1 MGRKGSG
8 VEVRGNSIRVQFT
21 FNGEVLRRTLNLE
34 GKPLTPTAANL
45 KYAHRLAAEI
55 RERIRFGSFSLA
67 EYFPADGEVGQP
79 LTVGTQ
85 LDDWLAAQRLE
96 VSTNAGYSSAIRFW
110 KAAVC
115 DRRGAKL
122 GDRPVRML
130 KHSDVLTALASRPDL
145 TGKTVNNYV
154 SVLRK
159 AMELAVTDK
168 TISTN
173 PVSAVARAK
182 HQKPLPD
189 PFSREEAES
198 IVADMA
204 AHYPAPITNYVEF
217 KFFTGLRTSESFG
230 LRWRDVDLAGKHLL
244 VHRAIV
250 RGVEK
255 LNTKTNTARQVN
267 LNSRALAAVQRQRK
281 HTQIRDEHVFLDPRY
296 EEPWFEERAFRRSYW
311 EPTLRRLG
319 LRYRPPYN
327 TRHTYATMMLMAGMT
342 PAFCAKQLGHSV
354 EMFLRT
360 HARRSRWLM
369 GSEPSATREGR
380 MPRRLVDDSAV
391 KVIVPRSAQGSYA
404 S

>member
-21 FNGEVLRRTLNLE
+21 FNGEVLRRTLNLD
-34 GKPLTPTAANL
+34 GKPLRPTAANL

-67 EYFPADGEVGQP
+67 EYFPADGDVGQP

-85 LDDWLAAQRLE
+85 LDDRLAAQRLE
-96 VSTNAGYSSAIRFW
+96 ASTSAGYSSAIRFW
-110 KAAVC
+110 KAAVR
-115 DRRGAKL
+115 DRRGATL
-122 GDRPVRML
+122 GDRPLRIL
-130 KHSDVLTALASRPDL
+130 EHSDVLAAPASRPEL

-159 AMELAVTDK
+159 AMELAVADK
-168 TISTN
+168 TLSAN
-173 PVSAVARAK
+173 PVSAIARAK

-189 PFSREEAES
+189 PFSREEAEA

-204 AHYPAPITNYVEF
+204 SHYPAPIANYVEF

-230 LRWRDVDLAGKHLL
+230 LHRRGVDLAGKHLV

-255 LNTKTNTARQVN
+255 LNTKTHTARQVI
-267 LNSRALAAVQRQRK
+267 LDSRALAAIQRQRK
-281 HTQIRDEHVFLDPRY
+281 HTQMRGQHVFLDPRY
-296 EEPWFEERAFRRSYW
+296 EEPWFEERAFRRSCW

-319 LRYRPPYN
+319 LRCRPPYN
-327 TRHTYATMMLMAGMT
+327 TRHTCATMMLMAGMR

-360 HARRSRWLM
+360 YAKWIDGDHNALEM
-369 GSEPSATREGR
+369 G
-380 MPRRLVDDSAV
+380 RLEA
-391 KVIVPRSAQGSYA
+391 ALA
-404 S
+404 SDLSQIYPTKER

>member
-21 FNGEVLRRTLNLE
+21 FNGVVLRRTLNLD
-34 GKPLTPTAANL
+34 GKPLPPTAANL

-67 EYFPADGEVGQP
+67 EYFPADGDVGRP

-122 GDRPVRML
+122 GDRPVRIL

-173 PVSAVARAK
+173 PEGWMVDGIGTIS
-182 HQKPLPD
+182 HHWC
-189 PFSREEAES
+189 
-198 IVADMA
+198 ADA
-204 AHYPAPITNYVEF
+204 PASC
-217 KFFTGLRTSESFG
+217 R
-230 LRWRDVDLAGKHLL
+230 
-244 VHRAIV
+244 
-250 RGVEK
+250 
-255 LNTKTNTARQVN
+255 
-267 LNSRALAAVQRQRK
+267 
-281 HTQIRDEHVFLDPRY
+281 
-296 EEPWFEERAFRRSYW
+296 
-311 EPTLRRLG
+311 
-319 LRYRPPYN
+319 
-327 TRHTYATMMLMAGMT
+327 
-342 PAFCAKQLGHSV
+342 
-354 EMFLRT
+354 
-360 HARRSRWLM
+360 
-369 GSEPSATREGR
+369 
-380 MPRRLVDDSAV
+380 
-391 KVIVPRSAQGSYA
+391 
-404 S
+404 